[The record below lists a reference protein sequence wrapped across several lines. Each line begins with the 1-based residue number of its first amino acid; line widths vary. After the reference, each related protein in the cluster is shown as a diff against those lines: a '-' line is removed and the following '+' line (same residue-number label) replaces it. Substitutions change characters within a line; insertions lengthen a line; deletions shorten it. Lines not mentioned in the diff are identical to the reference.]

1 VPVAARI
8 EAIAAAAGRWTRRGR
23 RVVLVLPGRIFPAR
37 PASRSRALADRSVS
51 IVPARHLAILDIE
64 RCRAARMLDQL
75 FEVVNAG
82 RRRCS
87 PRGNRG
93 SPLAPSKRF
102 FA

>member
-1 VPVAARI
+1 M
-8 EAIAAAAGRWTRRGR
+8 
-23 RVVLVLPGRIFPAR
+23 
-37 PASRSRALADRSVS
+37 S

-64 RCRAARMLDQL
+64 RCRAARMLDQP